1 MARGGAGLGVPK
13 PRKCLVGP
21 LLGLISGPNLG
32 VPSRLIGGMNNNHN
46 NNDNNA
52 FRNLTSEW
60 DRLCRGR
67 RAREAFA
74 EWQLA
79 EPLLGAVPSLA
90 DLLGYR
96 QDHED
101 EIANEI
107 LAALLRIGDELA
119 CRAFVQAV
127 LPALVGLTRTGLARG
142 YVGPGRT
149 WREPAELN
157 AELLARTWMWVGRMR
172 GNPPPFAAGALKD
185 HLLSALRREAARND
199 LEAVRLVPFEPTS
212 HDRHGDVGAE
222 PGGIDGAMKLLC
234 EAVEAGLI
242 PLGYAQ
248 VLFSARIR
256 RDPYRVISRQT
267 GKSVE
272 ALKQQCRRAE
282 RTLARAVAA

>member
-1 MARGGAGLGVPK
+1 MGPDLGPI
-13 PRKCLVGP
+13 LGP
-21 LLGLISGPNLG
+21 VLG
-32 VPSRLIGGMNNNHN
+32 VPSRLIGGMNNTT
-46 NNDNNA
+46 NDNIA

-60 DRLCRGR
+60 ERLCRSR

-74 EWQLA
+74 AWQLT
-79 EPLLGAVPSLA
+79 EPLLQTVPTLA
-90 DLLGYR
+90 DLLDYR
-96 QDHED
+96 RDQED
-101 EIANEI
+101 EDANEV
-107 LAALLRIGDELA
+107 LEALLRIGDDLA

-127 LPALVGLTRTGLARG
+127 LPALVRLTRLGIVRG
-142 YVGPGRT
+142 YIGPGRT

-172 GNPPPFAAGALKD
+172 GNPPSWPAGALKD
-185 HLLSALRREAARND
+185 HLLSVLRREAARND
-199 LEAVRLVPFEPTS
+199 LEEVRLVPFEPTS

-222 PGGIDGAMKLLC
+222 RGGIEGAMKLIC
-234 EAVEAGLI
+234 EAVEADLI